1 MSTALHHITAEQL
14 AALPDDGRRYELV
27 RGELRMMSP
36 AGSEHGRIAA
46 NVLLSVAQHVKQ
58 KKLGTVYAAE
68 TGFLLGT
75 GPDTVRAPDV
85 AFVRKERLD
94 ELGPVAGYLPLAP
107 DFVAEV
113 VSPKDSYSQVEEKAL
128 AWIEAGV
135 RMVLVVDPVTRT
147 VQVYRSAHNMVSLNC
162 EQRLDAADVVSGW
175 NVPVADFFEV

>member
-1 MSTALHHITAEQL
+1 
-14 AALPDDGRRYELV
+14 
-27 RGELRMMSP
+27 MMSP

-46 NVLLSVAQHVKQ
+46 NVLLSLAQHVKQ

-94 ELGPVAGYLPLAP
+94 ELGAVAGYLPLAP
-107 DFVAEV
+107 DFVAEI
-113 VSPKDSYSQVEEKAL
+113 VSPTDSYSQVKEKAL
-128 AWIEAGV
+128 AWIDAGV

-147 VQVYRSAHNMVSLNC
+147 VQAYRSADNIVWLNR
-162 EQRLDAADVVSGW
+162 EQQLDASDVVSEW
-175 NVPVADFFEV
+175 SLSVADIFEA

>member
-1 MSTALHHITAEQL
+1 MTAEQL
-14 AALPDDGRRYELV
+14 AAQPDDGKRYELV
-27 RGELRMMSP
+27 RGELRTTSP
-36 AGSEHGRIAA
+36 NGSEHGRIAA
-46 NVLLSVAQHVKQ
+46 NVLLSLAQHVKQ

-113 VSPKDSYSQVEEKAL
+113 VSPNDSYSQVKDKAL
-128 AWIEAGV
+128 AWIDAGV
-135 RMVLVVDPVTRT
+135 PMVLVVDPVTRT
-147 VQVYRSAHNMVSLNC
+147 VQLYRSADDIVSLNC
-162 EQRLDAADVVSGW
+162 QQQLDASDIVSGW
-175 NVPVADFFEV
+175 SLAVGDIFAA

>member
-1 MSTALHHITAEQL
+1 
-14 AALPDDGRRYELV
+14 
-27 RGELRMMSP
+27 MMSP

-46 NVLLSVAQHVKQ
+46 NVLLSLAQHVKQ

-113 VSPKDSYSQVEEKAL
+113 VSPNDSYSQVKEKAS
-128 AWIEAGV
+128 AWIDAGV
-135 RMVLVVDPVTRT
+135 HMVLVVDPVTRT
-147 VQVYRSAHNMVSLNC
+147 VQVYRSADNIVSLNR
-162 EQRLDAADVVSGW
+162 EQQLDASDVVSGW
-175 NVPVADFFEV
+175 SLSVADIFEA